1 MPGNTWVLVFGFQL
15 PPCSDRFNQ
24 VRRYS
29 TPRRHKGMRMPTL
42 KKAMETL
49 CEVFCP
55 EDKWPAMLQAGK
67 KIREAG
73 MVPKSSGRAIE
84 NMEPEHLAA
93 LVLSVP
99 ILLYYRRPIH
109 EVPGISREYFDLT
122 STEDSRTAGA
132 LLASIISNEIN
143 SIADN
148 SDESAYT
155 VKIYLDKPEI
165 DFTYFDK
172 VPVQGLKQG
181 AQIPRK
187 TVRYGVGLEGNTAS
201 GSGSTMMRATVDIP
215 STALHAFAVALGA

>member
-1 MPGNTWVLVFGFQL
+1 
-15 PPCSDRFNQ
+15 
-24 VRRYS
+24 
-29 TPRRHKGMRMPTL
+29 MPTL
-42 KKAMETL
+42 KKAMETI

-67 KIREAG
+67 KIRESG

-109 EVPGISREYFDLT
+109 EVPGISKEYFDLI
-122 STEDSRTAGA
+122 SIGDSRTAGA
-132 LLASIISNEIN
+132 FFASIISKEID
-143 SIADN
+143 SIGDQ
-148 SDESAYT
+148 SDDSAYT

-165 DFTYFDK
+165 DFIYFENI
-172 VPVQGLKQG
+172 PVQGLEQG

-187 TVRYGVGLEGNTAS
+187 TVRYGVGLDSDTAS
-201 GSGSTMMRATVDIP
+201 RSGSTMMRATVDIP
-215 STALHAFAVALGA
+215 STALRAFAAALGN